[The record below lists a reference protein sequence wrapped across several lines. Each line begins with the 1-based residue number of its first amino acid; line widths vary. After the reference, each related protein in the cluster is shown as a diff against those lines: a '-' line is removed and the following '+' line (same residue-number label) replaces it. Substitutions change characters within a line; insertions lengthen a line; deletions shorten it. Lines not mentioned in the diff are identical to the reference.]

1 MLLRYGYDCSPR
13 LHGGADVSTIR
24 TADIRLRSGRL
35 PQAERPITDGVTKP
49 ALSDSERAGL
59 VMQEASFRNG
69 NPVLLQCVR
78 YGMMPPTVVCPHTDG
93 HPLWRNLLIPG
104 ERMKRQLSMM
114 LFFALVPS
122 TTFPLFFLLFILPT
136 SPGISIP
143 TLTELL

>member
-1 MLLRYGYDCSPR
+1 MLLRYGYNRSPR
-13 LHGGADVSTIR
+13 RHGGAHALR
-24 TADIRLRSGRL
+24 AKAMDIRLSIRHLYLTKRPVSG
-35 PQAERPITDGVTKP
+35 GVARH
-49 ALSDSERAGL
+49 ALSHSERIRLIRQKGISQRVRDTLLHCDFYGL
-59 VMQEASFRNG
+59 
-69 NPVLLQCVR
+69 
-78 YGMMPPTVVCPHTDG
+78 MPPTVVCPHTDG

-136 SPGISIP
+136 SPGMSIP